1 IGRMKLKVLVVED
14 SRTVR
19 HLMVHLINQTPDMQ
33 VIGEA
38 TDGGEA
44 LDMTAKLAP
53 DVILMDVVM
62 PRMDG
67 LEATRQ
73 IMQTRPTP
81 IVLISATLGTSETEI
96 AFKAIK
102 AGALT
107 VLHKP
112 AVSGNPKEIST
123 LLSTVRGMAGVH
135 VIHH

>member
-1 IGRMKLKVLVVED
+1 MGSMKLKVLVVED

-19 HLMVHLINQTPDMQ
+19 HMLVHLINQTPDMQ

-38 TDGGEA
+38 ADGSEA
-44 LDMTAKLAP
+44 LDLTTKLGP

-62 PRMDG
+62 PHMDG

-81 IVLISATLGTSETEI
+81 IVLISATLGSSETDI

-102 AGALT
+102 VGALT
-107 VLHKP
+107 VLQKP
-112 AVSGNPKEIST
+112 SSGNAQENAS
-123 LLSTVRGMAGVH
+123 LLSTVKAMAGVR